1 MDIKVYAIGG
11 RWNPGPTGDA
21 PVGTAQDPLTLSNL
35 IDLVEFKGG
44 YAVSLHGTSRN
55 MPQISGEYSLA
66 DARNLAKII

>member
-21 PVGTAQDPLTLSNL
+21 HVGSAQDPFTLSNL
-35 IDLVEFKGG
+35 IDLVECKGG
-44 YAVSLHGTSRN
+44 YAVSLHGTGDGK
-55 MPQISGEYSLA
+55 MISGEYSLE